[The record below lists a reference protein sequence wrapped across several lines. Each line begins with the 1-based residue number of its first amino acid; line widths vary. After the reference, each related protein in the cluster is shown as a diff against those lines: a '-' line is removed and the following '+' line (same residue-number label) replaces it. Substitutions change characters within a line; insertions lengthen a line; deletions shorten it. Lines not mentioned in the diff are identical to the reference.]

1 MPGVGDWVRSI
12 EPLMPRYFFHVHDRL
27 DQLDTEGV
35 ELLDPQEAR
44 AQAVIATGEAL
55 RRPGRRALGRRR
67 EWRMTVTDLRGN
79 IVCVIRVTG
88 ARQPLA

>member
-12 EPLMPRYFFHVHDRL
+12 EPLMPRYFFHVHDCV

-35 ELLDPQEAR
+35 ELLDPREAR

-55 RRPGRRALGRRR
+55 RDLDGALWDGD
-67 EWRMTVTDLRGN
+67 ENGE
-79 IVCVIRVTG
+79 
-88 ARQPLA
+88 